1 MKVSLTFKNRAL
13 FWKFL
18 DEFNFISSCKKYN
31 LGLWQCPNF
40 LFLIMTIIT
49 VIAMLTTNYIAQFYN
64 DEAVTIFSVSGI
76 TVLIMTVGSF
86 VIRGVEKIAEAN
98 IIKTEFISIIS
109 HQLCSPLS
117 AIKWNLEII
126 ETERDGEKRL
136 SEKQLLFLGNIK
148 KSNEKMLKLVNDL
161 LEVVRIDQGR
171 SVFVKENAY
180 LEPIAREVV
189 AELEYIRSFKNVK
202 VDIEVEKDL
211 PKVCIDSKKMK
222 MAMENLIG
230 NAIKYSK
237 DGGEVKIILEKKGK
251 NMQMTVKDYGVG
263 IPKYQHNKIFEKFF
277 RSNNV
282 SKYRTEEVGLG
293 LYLVK
298 AILGNFDGE
307 VWFESEMD
315 KGSTFYVSLPAVKS

>member
-1 MKVSLTFKNRAL
+1 
-13 FWKFL
+13 
-18 DEFNFISSCKKYN
+18 
-31 LGLWQCPNF
+31 
-40 LFLIMTIIT
+40 
-49 VIAMLTTNYIAQFYN
+49 
-64 DEAVTIFSVSGI
+64 
-76 TVLIMTVGSF
+76 
-86 VIRGVEKIAEAN
+86 VEKIAEAN

>member
-1 MKVSLTFKNRAL
+1 L

>member
-1 MKVSLTFKNRAL
+1 M